1 MANTAVFSRER
12 PLLPRGL
19 GKTRPQGF
27 GPVSPRAP
35 TDVKIYLPGP
45 RPYHTAILKPACDK
59 TLVTKPKTPQ
69 PLSYRAAG
77 VDIDAGDAL
86 VESLKPIAAKTHR
99 PGVLA
104 GLGGFGALFALS
116 GRYRDPVLVS
126 GTDGVGTKLLLA
138 IALDRHDDIG
148 IDLVAMCAN
157 DIVVQGAEP
166 LFFLDYFAS
175 GRLDIHKAERIIA
188 GIGRGCEMAGAA
200 LVGGETAEMPG
211 MYRDQDYDLAGFC
224 VGAVERGRLIDG
236 QRVKEGDIILGL
248 PSSGLHSN
256 GYSLARAVIARR
268 QADLTATLG
277 DRRLADILLHP
288 TRIYVKALLALHA
301 AIDVHAMAHITGGG
315 LPGNVPRVIP
325 GGLRAVI
332 DRSSWSRPPIFAW
345 LQEGGDIA
353 DEEMYR
359 TFNCGVGMVVVV
371 DAADTQTAEAIL
383 RDHGEAPFV
392 IGHIDAGPGE
402 FAWA

>member
-1 MANTAVFSRER
+1 M
-12 PLLPRGL
+12 
-19 GKTRPQGF
+19 
-27 GPVSPRAP
+27 
-35 TDVKIYLPGP
+35 PGP
-45 RPYHTAILKPACDK
+45 RPYHTVILKPACDK
-59 TLVTKPKTPQ
+59 TLVTKPKTPE
-69 PLSYRAAG
+69 PLSYRTAG
-77 VDIDAGDAL
+77 VDIEAGDAL
-86 VESLKPIAAKTHR
+86 VESLKPIAAKTNR

-325 GGLRAVI
+325 RGLRAVI
-332 DRSSWSRPPIFAW
+332 DRSSWSRPPIFTW

-371 DAADTQTAEAIL
+371 DAADTKTAEAIL